1 MITKSAKWT
10 MDSDGT
16 WLCFKVD
23 NAEAVRTVANMKPD
37 TPYNVEIKQYK
48 AKRSLDANAY
58 FWVLVGKLSAV
69 LNVPPKEIYQ
79 ELIKGVGDNYT
90 VLPIKTEAVSDWRQI
105 WGHNGEGWIC
115 DDLGKSKLKG
125 FTNVRCFYGSSM
137 YDSAQMSRLINLT
150 IDECKKQGIE
160 TATPDE
166 IKKLLDMWKER
177 FN

>member
-1 MITKSAKWT
+1 MITNSAKWN

-16 WLCFKVD
+16 WLCFRVK
-23 NAEAVRTVANMKPD
+23 NEEAIKTVTEMKPD
-37 TPYNVEIKQYK
+37 KPYELVIKPHK

-90 VLPIKTEAVSDWRQI
+90 VVPIKTEAVDDWLTI
-105 WGHNGEGWIC
+105 WGNKGEGWIC
-115 DDLGKSKLKG
+115 DNLGKSKLDG
-125 FTNVRCFYGSSM
+125 FTNIRCFYGSSV
-137 YDSAQMSRLINLT
+137 YNSSQMNRLINLT
-150 IDECKKQGIE
+150 VDECKRQGIATE
-160 TATPDE
+160 TPEE
-166 IKKLLDMWKER
+166 IKRLLDMWKER